1 MMETTMSWIKKTS
14 GVFELE
20 SLLEDMDYDN
30 KLRTVK
36 VLANQELNR
45 IEMGSY
51 ILEAT
56 SAGSTIEVPRWL
68 AEILAS
74 KRLVTYEDND
84 VELELYKALSRE
96 KIPGSLQLSPLRND
110 FYPQIRT
117 LAALYQRDKEIP
129 NSNQSYQKLAGAADS
144 LITIRIRKILSL
156 AALSAPPFDIDG
168 QIPKEERVLF
178 ERVRD
183 LVRLWRESTLGD
195 MGA

>member
-1 MMETTMSWIKKTS
+1 MSWMKKTS

-36 VLANQELNR
+36 VLANQDLNR

-56 SAGSTIEVPRWL
+56 SRGSTIEVPRWL

-74 KRLVTYEDND
+74 ERLVTFQDSD
-84 VELELYKALSRE
+84 VELELYKALSLG
-96 KIPGSLQLSPLRND
+96 KIQGSLQLSSLRND
-110 FYPQIRT
+110 FYPQMR
-117 LAALYQRDKEIP
+117 ALGAIYRRDKEREDRE
-129 NSNQSYQKLAGAADS
+129 KFAVAARD
-144 LITIRIRKILSL
+144 LITIRVRKLLSL
-156 AALSAPPFDIDG
+156 AALSVPPLDIEG
-168 QIPKEERVLF
+168 QIPKEERVLY
-178 ERVRD
+178 ERVRH
-183 LVRLWRESTLGD
+183 LVKLWRDSALGD

>member
-1 MMETTMSWIKKTS
+1 METTMSWMKKTS

-36 VLANQELNR
+36 VLANQDLNR

-56 SAGSTIEVPRWL
+56 SRGSTIEVPRWL

-74 KRLVTYEDND
+74 ERLVTFQDTD
-84 VELELYKALSRE
+84 VELELYKALSLG
-96 KIPGSLQLSPLRND
+96 KIQGSLQLSSLRND
-110 FYPQIRT
+110 FYPQMR
-117 LAALYQRDKEIP
+117 ALGAIYRRDKEREDRE
-129 NSNQSYQKLAGAADS
+129 KFAVAARD
-144 LITIRIRKILSL
+144 LITIRVRKLLSL
-156 AALSAPPFDIDG
+156 AALSVPPLDIEG
-168 QIPKEERVLF
+168 QIPKEERVLY

-183 LVRLWRESTLGD
+183 LVRLWRESALGD

>member
-1 MMETTMSWIKKTS
+1 METTMSWMKKTS

-36 VLANQELNR
+36 VLANQDLNR

-56 SAGSTIEVPRWL
+56 SRGSTIEVPRWL

-74 KRLVTYEDND
+74 ERLVTFQDSD
-84 VELELYKALSRE
+84 VELELYKALSLG
-96 KIPGSLQLSPLRND
+96 KIQGSLQLSSLRND
-110 FYPQIRT
+110 FYPQMR
-117 LAALYQRDKEIP
+117 ALGAIYRRDKEREDRE
-129 NSNQSYQKLAGAADS
+129 KFAVAARD
-144 LITIRIRKILSL
+144 LITIRVRKLLSL
-156 AALSAPPFDIDG
+156 AALSVPPLDIEG
-168 QIPKEERVLF
+168 QIPKEERVLY

-183 LVRLWRESTLGD
+183 LVRLWRDSALGD

>member
-1 MMETTMSWIKKTS
+1 METTMSWMKKTS

-36 VLANQELNR
+36 VLANQDLNR

-56 SAGSTIEVPRWL
+56 SRGSTIEVPRWL

-74 KRLVTYEDND
+74 ERLVTFQDSD
-84 VELELYKALSRE
+84 VELELYKALSLG
-96 KIPGSLQLSPLRND
+96 KIQGSLQLSSLRND
-110 FYPQIRT
+110 FYPQMR
-117 LAALYQRDKEIP
+117 ALGAIYRRDKEREDRE
-129 NSNQSYQKLAGAADS
+129 KFAVAARD
-144 LITIRIRKILSL
+144 LITIRVRKLLSL
-156 AALSAPPFDIDG
+156 AALSAPPLDIEG
-168 QIPKEERVLF
+168 QIPKEERVLY

-183 LVRLWRESTLGD
+183 LVRLWRDSALGD

>member
-1 MMETTMSWIKKTS
+1 METTMSWMKKTS

-30 KLRTVK
+30 KLRIVK
-36 VLANQELNR
+36 VLANQDLNR

-56 SAGSTIEVPRWL
+56 SRGSTIEVPRWL

-74 KRLVTYEDND
+74 ERLVTFQDTD
-84 VELELYKALSRE
+84 VELELYKALSLG
-96 KIPGSLQLSPLRND
+96 KIQGSLQLSSLRND
-110 FYPQIRT
+110 FYPQMR
-117 LAALYQRDKEIP
+117 ALGAIYRRDKEREDRE
-129 NSNQSYQKLAGAADS
+129 KFAVAARD
-144 LITIRIRKILSL
+144 LITIRVRKLLSL
-156 AALSAPPFDIDG
+156 AALSAPPLDIEG
-168 QIPKEERVLF
+168 QIPKEERVLY

-183 LVRLWRESTLGD
+183 LVRLWRDSALGD

>member
-1 MMETTMSWIKKTS
+1 METTMSWMKKTS

-36 VLANQELNR
+36 VLANQDLNR

-56 SAGSTIEVPRWL
+56 SRGSTIEVPRWL

-74 KRLVTYEDND
+74 ERLVTFQDSD
-84 VELELYKALSRE
+84 VELELYKALSLG
-96 KIPGSLQLSPLRND
+96 KIQGSLQLSSLRND
-110 FYPQIRT
+110 FYPQIR
-117 LAALYQRDKEIP
+117 ALGAIYRRDKEREDRE
-129 NSNQSYQKLAGAADS
+129 KFAVAARD
-144 LITIRIRKILSL
+144 LITIRVRKLLSL
-156 AALSAPPFDIDG
+156 AALSAPPLDIEG
-168 QIPKEERVLF
+168 QIPKEERVLY

-183 LVRLWRESTLGD
+183 LVRLWRDSALGD

>member
-1 MMETTMSWIKKTS
+1 METTMSWMKKTS

-36 VLANQELNR
+36 VLANQDLNR

-56 SAGSTIEVPRWL
+56 SRGSTIEVPRWL

-74 KRLVTYEDND
+74 ERLVTFQDSD
-84 VELELYKALSRE
+84 VELELYKALSLG
-96 KIPGSLQLSPLRND
+96 KIQGSLQLSSLRND
-110 FYPQIRT
+110 FYPQMR
-117 LAALYQRDKEIP
+117 ALGAIYRRDKEREDRE
-129 NSNQSYQKLAGAADS
+129 KFAVAARD
-144 LITIRIRKILSL
+144 LITIRVRKLLSL
-156 AALSAPPFDIDG
+156 AALSAPPLDIEG
-168 QIPKEERVLF
+168 QIPKEERVLY

-183 LVRLWRESTLGD
+183 LVRLWRDSALGD
-195 MGA
+195 LGA